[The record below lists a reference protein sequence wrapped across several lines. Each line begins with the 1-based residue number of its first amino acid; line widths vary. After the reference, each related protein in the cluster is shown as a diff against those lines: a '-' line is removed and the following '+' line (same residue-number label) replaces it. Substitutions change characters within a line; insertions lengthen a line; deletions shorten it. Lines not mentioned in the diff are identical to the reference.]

1 MSFRVNWPS
10 FSSDFIG
17 KATEQLTTALNT
29 GKKPENIVG
38 DITVTALNMGT
49 KPPDLEILEISE
61 LIQDRFKGIF
71 KLQYQGDASIVV
83 QTQVQANPLSTP
95 PNGRMLG
102 SRTML
107 LAHRPLVVPMQMR
120 ISKLKLKG
128 IIVLV
133 VDKERGI
140 TLVFKNDPLESV
152 NVSSTFD
159 NIPNIRQLLQRQ
171 IEKQLRNMFQEE
183 LPQMIHNLSL
193 LLLQK
198 EISNKKD
205 EDQSPVRE
213 TNYSTELPHDLK
225 WRDEERSGYIL
236 YKSLNSSVEN
246 SELGLQK
253 LVDSRNNS
261 RILFEDDM
269 EPQGYYHV
277 GLGKMLNNQAFDLNV
292 TPPTPTKRSSFIG
305 MSPMATRS
313 YRPSRPIF
321 VDDDTESV
329 HSAWTA
335 PPTSSVQTLQ
345 QTDGI
350 HYQRPSVHKRPS
362 TLSTKPTA
370 LRPRMSPIQETP
382 ETYRVIL
389 SPSDNEVTAHLANL
403 MTNYLTISPNTQD
416 LKNFTFR
423 GNLPYVNSQVSVD
436 LLETQSLPDQF
447 SYRKTVRRRA
457 HRRVHTVKV
466 PSGMFTPSRPSS
478 ENGDVI

>member
-1 MSFRVNWPS
+1 MSFKVNWPS
-10 FSSDFIG
+10 FSSDFIE

-49 KPPDLEILEISE
+49 KVFVIN
-61 LIQDRFKGIF
+61 Q
-71 KLQYQGDASIVV
+71 
-83 QTQVQANPLSTP
+83 
-95 PNGRMLG
+95 
-102 SRTML
+102 
-107 LAHRPLVVPMQMR
+107 VVPMQMR

-152 NVSSTFD
+152 NVNSTFD

-198 EISNKKD
+198 EISKKS
-205 EDQSPVRE
+205 EE
-213 TNYSTELPHDLK
+213 TMPLNEKFSTDLPHDLK
-225 WRDEERSGYIL
+225 WRGNDPVSGYSSDEERSGYIL
-236 YKSLNSSVEN
+236 YKSLNSSQEN
-246 SELGLQK
+246 AELGLQK
-253 LVDSRNNS
+253 LVDSRNSS
-261 RILFEDDM
+261 RIFIEEDI
-269 EPQGYYHV
+269 EIQGYYQV
-277 GLGKMLNNQAFDLNV
+277 GLGKMLNNQAFDMHV
-292 TPPTPTKRSSFIG
+292 TPPTPSKRSSFIG
-305 MSPMATRS
+305 MSPMANRS
-313 YRPSRPIF
+313 YKPSRPIF
-321 VDDDTESV
+321 VDDDSESV

-335 PPTSSVQTLQ
+335 PPTSNAQPLL
-345 QTDGI
+345 QTDGM

-362 TLSTKPTA
+362 NLTTKPTVIK
-370 LRPRMSPIQETP
+370 PRMSPIQETP
-382 ETYRVIL
+382 ENYRVIL

-403 MTNYLTISPNTQD
+403 MTNHLTISPNTQD

-423 GNLPYVNSQVSVD
+423 GNLPYSSSQVGLD
-436 LLETQSLPDQF
+436 IMETQSLPDQF
-447 SYRKTVRRRA
+447 SYRRSVHRRKA

-466 PSGMFTPSRPSS
+466 PTGMFTPSRPAS
-478 ENGDVI
+478 ESGDVL

>member
-1 MSFRVNWPS
+1 MSFKVNWPS
-10 FSSDFIG
+10 FSSDFIE

-83 QTQVQANPLSTP
+83 QTQVQANPLSIP
-95 PNGRMLG
+95 PN
-102 SRTML
+102 
-107 LAHRPLVVPMQMR
+107 VVPMQMR

-198 EISNKKD
+198 EISNKKN
-205 EDQSPVRE
+205 EDKMSPVHE
-213 TNYSTELPHDLK
+213 SKFSTDLPHDLK
-225 WRDEERSGYIL
+225 WRGNEPVSGYTSDDERSGYIL
-236 YKSLNSSVEN
+236 YKSLNSSQEN

-261 RILFEDDM
+261 RIFMEEDI
-269 EPQGYYHV
+269 EVQGYYQV
-277 GLGKMLNNQAFDLNV
+277 GLGKMLNNQAFDIHV
-292 TPPTPTKRSSFIG
+292 TPPTPSKRSSFIG
-305 MSPMATRS
+305 MSPMASRS
-313 YRPSRPIF
+313 YKPSRPIF
-321 VDDDTESV
+321 VDDDSESV

-335 PPTSSVQTLQ
+335 PPTTNAQPLL

-362 TLSTKPTA
+362 TLTTKPTV
-370 LRPRMSPIQETP
+370 LKPRMSPIQETP
-382 ETYRVIL
+382 ENYRVIL
-389 SPSDNEVTAHLANL
+389 SPSDNEITAHLANL
-403 MTNYLTISPNTQD
+403 MTNHLTISPNTQD

-423 GNLPYVNSQVSVD
+423 GNLPYSSSQVSVD
-436 LLETQSLPDQF
+436 LMETQSLPDQF
-447 SYRKTVRRRA
+447 SYRKSVRRKA

-466 PSGMFTPSRPSS
+466 PTGMFTPSRPSS
-478 ENGDVI
+478 ENGDVL